1 MSFLLIPIAP
11 LSRTKS
17 RLRDCFSKE
26 QLKDLT
32 LAMFKDLAKK
42 LEKVDIFDQKIV
54 YCNSSEILD
63 LANEYGLR
71 GIKEELTIP
80 RKNFDTVI
88 RDLNEIAISNFKAKE
103 TIFIFLDTI
112 LISINN
118 FYELYSLMK
127 DHQLIVC
134 PAIHSAGIS
143 VLGRN
148 PPDIIPTFFSE
159 PDTPSLLA
167 LLNRANDL
175 NLKVAVYDSFRAGF
189 DIDIKQDLVLAYEYL
204 KILNL
209 TNTETYKFLKQNL
222 KVSLFKRNLRDNR
235 DFELKKLEL

>member
-42 LEKVDIFDQKIV
+42 LEKIDIFDQKIV
-54 YCNSSEILD
+54 YCNSSEILE

-71 GIKEELTIP
+71 GIKEELTTP

-88 RDLNEIAISNFKAKE
+88 RDLNEIAISKFKAKE

-112 LISINN
+112 FISINN
-118 FYELYSLMK
+118 FYELYSLLK

-189 DIDIKQDLVLAYEYL
+189 DIDIKHDLVLAYEYL

-209 TNTETYKFLKQNL
+209 TNTETYKFLKRNL
-222 KVSLFKRNLRDNR
+222 KISLLKRNLKDNR
-235 DFELKKLEL
+235 DFELRELEL

>member
-54 YCNSSEILD
+54 YCNSSEILE

-71 GIKEELTIP
+71 GIKEELTTP
-80 RKNFDTVI
+80 RKNFDAVI
-88 RDLNEIAISNFKAKE
+88 RDLNEIAISKFKAKD

-112 LISINN
+112 LISTNN
-118 FYELYSLMK
+118 FYELYSLIK

-175 NLKVAVYDSFRAGF
+175 KLKIAVYDSFRAGF

-204 KILNL
+204 KIFNL
-209 TNTETYKFLKQNL
+209 KDTETHQFLKNNLQLSLYKKNL
-222 KVSLFKRNLRDNR
+222 KDNR
-235 DFELKKLEL
+235 ALELRKDK

>member
-1 MSFLLIPIAP
+1 MWIIIIGILQCSSASNQKPITSN
-11 LSRTKS
+11 L
-17 RLRDCFSKE
+17 
-26 QLKDLT
+26 
-32 LAMFKDLAKK
+32 
-42 LEKVDIFDQKIV
+42 
-54 YCNSSEILD
+54 
-63 LANEYGLR
+63 
-71 GIKEELTIP
+71 GIAVA
-80 RKNFDTVI
+80 RKNFDVVI
-88 RDLNEIAISNFKAKE
+88 RDLNEIAISQFKAEE

-118 FYELYSLMK
+118 FYELYSLIK
-127 DHQLIVC
+127 DHQLVVC

-189 DIDIKQDLVLAYEYL
+189 DIDLKQDLVLAYEYL

-222 KVSLFKRNLRDNR
+222 KISLLKRNLRDNR
-235 DFELKKLEL
+235 DFELRELEL

>member
-32 LAMFKDLAKK
+32 LAMFRDLATK
-42 LEKVDIFDQKIV
+42 LEKVDIFDQRIV
-54 YCNSSEILD
+54 YCNSPEILE
-63 LANEYGLR
+63 LANEYGLIA
-71 GIKEELTIP
+71 IKEELTTP
-80 RKNFDTVI
+80 RKNFDAVI
-88 RDLNEIAISNFKAKE
+88 RDLNEIAISKFKAKE

-118 FYELYSLMK
+118 FYELYSLIK
-127 DHQLIVC
+127 DHQLVVC

-167 LLNRANDL
+167 LLNKANDL
-175 NLKVAVYDSFRAGF
+175 NLKIAVYDSFRAGF

-209 TNTETYKFLKQNL
+209 TNTETYQFLNRNL
-222 KVSLFKRNLRDNR
+222 KISLLKRNLKDNR
-235 DFELKKLEL
+235 DFELRELEL